1 MKKIWMAGIA
11 CLVVLGIMVVLGI
24 TIPVIASNI
33 GKADIKDEEKPYTGT
48 IETEI
53 KAEAETEVEAEAETE
68 VKAEIETEQKAGTQS
83 TETPQAE
90 VQTEVKAQ
98 PICSSYV
105 DANGDG
111 ICDHCVTGTQNPA
124 CGSYVDANGDG
135 ICDHCVAGSSQNSG
149 NQWGGGHHR
158 ENHHGGGHHGRR

>member
-11 CLVVLGIMVVLGI
+11 CLVVLGI

-53 KAEAETEVEAEAETE
+53 KAEAETEVEAEAKTE

>member
-1 MKKIWMAGIA
+1 MP
-11 CLVVLGIMVVLGI
+11 VLGI

-53 KAEAETEVEAEAETE
+53 KAEAETEVEAEAKTE

-111 ICDHCVTGTQNPA
+111 ICDHCV
-124 CGSYVDANGDG
+124 
-135 ICDHCVAGSSQNSG
+135 AGSSQNSG

-158 ENHHGGGHHGRR
+158 ENQHGGGHHGRR